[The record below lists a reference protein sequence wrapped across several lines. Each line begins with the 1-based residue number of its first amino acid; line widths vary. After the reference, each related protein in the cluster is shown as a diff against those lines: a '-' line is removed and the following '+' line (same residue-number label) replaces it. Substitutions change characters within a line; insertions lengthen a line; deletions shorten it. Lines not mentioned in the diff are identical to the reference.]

1 MQIRPAIRDD
11 VPLILDLIRELALYE
26 REPDAVNATV
36 EALLRDGFGDKPA
49 FHVLIAEDTEGPA
62 GFALYF
68 FTYSTWEGRSCLY
81 LEDLFVREAFRG
93 RGIGLALMRTLAAEA
108 VTRGCP
114 RFQWQVLDW
123 NQPAIDFYQRF
134 GADVQREWQTVRLEG
149 EALVRASQF

>member
-1 MQIRPAIRDD
+1 MHIRPAVRDD
-11 VPLILDLIRELALYE
+11 VPLILDLIRELAVYE
-26 REPDAVNATV
+26 RAPDAVRATV
-36 EALLRDGFGDKPA
+36 EALVRDGFGDKPA
-49 FHVLIAEDTEGPA
+49 FHVLIAEDVEGPA

-81 LEDLFVREAFRG
+81 LEDLFVRPAFRG

-108 VTRGCP
+108 VKRECP

-149 EALVRASQF
+149 DALVRASQF

>member
-11 VPLILDLIRELALYE
+11 APLILDLIRELAVYE
-26 REPDAVNATV
+26 RAPDAVNATV
-36 EALLRDGFGDKPA
+36 EALVRDGFGDKPV
-49 FHVLIAEDTEGPA
+49 FHVLIAEDAEGPA

-81 LEDLFVREAFRG
+81 LEDLFVRPSFRG

-149 EALVRASQF
+149 DALVRASQF